1 MDIDKSTQEKLNNLK
16 KVLPKSKEEKL
27 KSPFELFGV
36 ECGKGW
42 HKFILPVFEFIEK
55 YNNEHE
61 GESRIIVDQVKEKW
75 GYLEIY
81 VSFENVPDDVV
92 KETYRLIG
100 VARKEAS
107 ETCEFC
113 GSKENVGYVLNNWN
127 LTICEDCLHKRLKDR
142 EEWFGT
148 EQSSIWKR
156 LSDGKKFDVTKDT
169 IEERNGN

>member
-1 MDIDKSTQEKLNNLK
+1 MDIDKSTQEKLKNLK
-16 KVLPKSKEEKL
+16 KVLPKSNEEKL

-42 HKFILPVFEFIEK
+42 YKLILPVMEYIGS
-55 YNNEHE
+55 YNAKHE

-92 KETYRLIG
+92 NETQRLIDE
-100 VARKEAS
+100 ARREAT

-142 EEWFGT
+142 TDWFGS
-148 EQSSIWKR
+148 EQTSIWKR

-169 IEERNGN
+169 IEERHEN